1 MTCNLSTDS
10 GLEGMSM
17 GPVVISRAMANG
29 QGGEV
34 VELSPNSLETLESG
48 LSATL

>member
-1 MTCNLSTDS
+1 MSYNSLTDS

-17 GPVVISRAMANG
+17 GPVVISREISNG

-48 LSATL
+48 LFASL